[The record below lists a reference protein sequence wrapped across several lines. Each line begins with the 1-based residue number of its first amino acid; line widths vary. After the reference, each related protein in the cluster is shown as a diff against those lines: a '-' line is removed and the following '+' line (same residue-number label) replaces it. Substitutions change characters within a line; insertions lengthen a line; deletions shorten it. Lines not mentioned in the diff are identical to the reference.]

1 MTSHSALRIRA
12 MIVDDE
18 PLARTNIERLLQ
30 RDPEVDIVGQ
40 FGSGRE
46 AIAAIRSSVPD
57 LLFLDVQMPECDGF
71 DVIEALG
78 AFVPRA
84 VVFVTAY
91 DQYAVRAFEME
102 ALDYLLKP
110 VQEQR
115 FCKVL
120 ARAKEQI
127 HGGPALWRDRIVVK
141 SAGNAIFLH
150 AQEIEWIEA
159 ASYYVALHVSGKTHL
174 LRRTMNELE
183 RDLNPERFCR
193 IHRSTIVNLEYVHQ
207 LATDADGEYE
217 VILRNKTRLK
227 LSKGYRKVFQER
239 LGLLSS

>member
-1 MTSHSALRIRA
+1 MTSQPLPRIQT

-18 PLARTNIERLLQ
+18 PLARTNIERLLE
-30 RDPEVDIVGQ
+30 RDPEIDIVGQ

-46 AIAAIRSSVPD
+46 AIAAIRTSIPD
-57 LLFLDVQMPECDGF
+57 LLFLDVQMPEYDGF

-78 AFVPRA
+78 TFVPRA

-110 VQEQR
+110 IQEQR

-120 ARAKEQI
+120 SRAKEQI
-127 HGGPALWRDRIVVK
+127 YGGQGTAVWRDRIVVK
-141 SAGNAIFLH
+141 NAGNVVFLQ
-150 AQEIEWIEA
+150 AQEIQWIEA
-159 ASYYVALHVSGKTHL
+159 ASYYVALHVSGKTYM

-183 RDLNPERFCR
+183 HDLNPDRFCR
-193 IHRSTIVNLEYVHQ
+193 IHRSTIVNLDCVHQ
-207 LATDADGEYE
+207 LETGPDGEYE
-217 VILRNKTRLK
+217 VVLRDKTRLK
-227 LSKGYRKVFQER
+227 LSRAYRKAFQER
-239 LGLLSS
+239 LHLL